1 MLIGPD
7 LIKQCSHCNN
17 HFLEPTLESCNNI
30 GAIYWTDG
38 RSYMPM
44 SPETP
49 ALVKCPHCGH
59 ILWLDDAPV
68 LAKKWS
74 SEQSSECINAPYYQG
89 LNEQEYLATAQINTD
104 YWIVRLCRVRA
115 WWAANDRFRVDKGE
129 VPSSPLSEESRQNK
143 ESLYTLLSKGSP
155 KKRLSVRKIGIFL
168 GLLRRPRTDVED
180 RLMRAEL
187 ARELGRFEEAKRLLL
202 TKYYSEYQHLVK
214 RIWELAN
221 LRDVRVANV
230 EPYVPGF
237 KIGRAH
243 LV

>member
-115 WWAANDRFRVDKGE
+115 C
-129 VPSSPLSEESRQNK
+129 
-143 ESLYTLLSKGSP
+143 
-155 KKRLSVRKIGIFL
+155 
-168 GLLRRPRTDVED
+168 GLQTTVFELI
-180 RLMRAEL
+180 RA
-187 ARELGRFEEAKRLLL
+187 KCLLL
-202 TKYYSEYQHLVK
+202 PFQRNHAKTRSPFTLYFLRVPQK
-214 RIWELAN
+214 R
-221 LRDVRVANV
+221 
-230 EPYVPGF
+230 GF
-237 KIGRAH
+237 P
-243 LV
+243 